1 MKNET
6 KIWLDYAEE
15 NLKSAEIL
23 MDNSLYNSCLQN
35 IQQGIEKLLKSI
47 IVERSGTLIK
57 THSISK
63 LKQTLEDIAVGIDIS
78 DDECDLID
86 TIYLPSKYPIGS
98 VIPDYDPNMDICR
111 QCMEIARRVEKYVKR
126 SLTAVK

>member
-15 NLKSAEIL
+15 NLKSAEVL
-23 MDNSLYNSCLQN
+23 LDNDFFNSCLQN
-35 IQQGIEKLLKSI
+35 IQQCIEKLLKSI
-47 IVERSGTLIK
+47 IVERSGRIIK

-63 LKQTLEDIAVGIDIS
+63 LNQILRDSEVEIDIT

-98 VIPDYDPNMDICR
+98 VIPDYDPDMAICR
-111 QCMEIARRVEKYVKR
+111 QCMEIARRVQKSVMR
-126 SLTAVK
+126 SLTAV